1 MHSKILSSHIKNTPT
16 LVDFAFQCFPK
27 SLVKVTRHF
36 SKFNFTIMYA
46 FTEKFK
52 IDRKFLNFK
61 IESEK

>member
-27 SLVKVTRHF
+27 SFVKVTRHF
-36 SKFNFTIMYA
+36 SKFNLTIMCA

-52 IDRKFLNFK
+52 IDRKIPEF
-61 IESEK
+61 